1 MKIWNEN
8 DGLLSL
14 IVITLFYL
22 ITLSPSIVGYSH
34 NSSTA
39 LESSRRKKRIAQ
51 GYKYMNIIHSFDT
64 LSQIFH
70 VVLIATISK
79 AVTCLL
85 VNKTAGDR
93 GVIG

>member
-1 MKIWNEN
+1 
-8 DGLLSL
+8 
-14 IVITLFYL
+14 
-22 ITLSPSIVGYSH
+22 
-34 NSSTA
+34 
-39 LESSRRKKRIAQ
+39 
-51 GYKYMNIIHSFDT
+51 MNIIHSFDT